1 MTQNFTL
8 DRSSRTV
15 VSRMEHV
22 HLAVA
27 DLDRSID
34 WYQQVFGFTVRW
46 TDDRTAH
53 VGTDRF
59 YVAMTAHDG
68 LPPSQGDRTGTA
80 RIAHFAFTTP
90 DLDAFTDR
98 LAAAGVEPWGDA
110 SRSEGDA
117 IYIHDPDGNNIE
129 VVGYR
134 DGYVYA

>member
-1 MTQNFTL
+1 MGENLTL

-22 HLAVA
+22 HLTVA

-34 WYQQVFGFTVRW
+34 WYERAFGFTVRW
-46 TDDRTAH
+46 TDGSTAH

-59 YVAMTAHDG
+59 YVAMTAHEG
-68 LPPSQGDRTGTA
+68 LPPSLGNATGTA

-90 DLDAFTDR
+90 DLDAFIDR
-98 LAAAGVEPWGDA
+98 LSGAGIALWADA
-110 SRSEGDA
+110 SRIEGDA
-117 IYIHDPDGNNIE
+117 VYLNDPDGNNIE
-129 VVGYR
+129 VLAYR

>member
-1 MTQNFTL
+1 MGHNVTL

-27 DLDRSID
+27 DLERSID
-34 WYQQVFGFTVRW
+34 WYETAFGLSVRW
-46 TDDRTAH
+46 TDGRTAH

-59 YVAMTAHDG
+59 YVAMTAHRD
-68 LPPSQGDRTGTA
+68 LPPSPGDDTGTA

-90 DLDAFTDR
+90 NLDAFADR
-98 LAAAGVEPWGDA
+98 LAAAGIAPWDEA
-110 SRSEGDA
+110 KRVEGDA
-117 IYIHDPDGNNIE
+117 IYLHDPDGNAIE
-129 VVGYR
+129 VVGYN